1 MIDPAQAA
9 AFLSSG
15 RIAVVGA
22 SDSPKNFGRTIVSA
36 LKEHGVD
43 TVAVH
48 PEATSVAGAPCYPS
62 LAVVPGDVDGV
73 IIMVAKDAAPGVVR
87 ACADRGVTK
96 VWLFKGGGPG
106 ALSDEAV
113 QLCQEHGMSVVAGA
127 CPLMFLEPVRGV
139 HRVHRLIRRAN
150 RSLARAG

>member
-1 MIDPAQAA
+1 MIDPAQAT
-9 AFLSSG
+9 AFLSAG

-22 SDSPKNFGRTIVSA
+22 SDSPKNFGRAIVSA
-36 LKEHGVD
+36 LKDHDID

-48 PEATSVAGAPCYPS
+48 PEADTVAGVPCYPS
-62 LAVVPGDVDGV
+62 LAVVPGDIDGV
-73 IIMVAKDAAPGVVR
+73 IVMVPRDTAAGIVR

-96 VWLFKGGGPG
+96 VWLFKGSGTG

-127 CPLMFLEPVRGV
+127 CPLMFLAPVRGI
-139 HRVHRLIRRAN
+139 HRLHRAIRRAN
-150 RSLARAG
+150 GSLAKVA